1 MSENTSAQ
9 RKGFTE
15 RERKFEMFEVVHSD
29 MLDVVEVAKIAIE
42 IAKNLRG
49 ALDVSDK
56 VKVEF
61 RYEEGL
67 CSLSV
72 YDALNRDTEVI
83 LNWRN
88 EE

>member
-1 MSENTSAQ
+1 
-9 RKGFTE
+9 
-15 RERKFEMFEVVHSD
+15 MFEVVNNEA
-29 MLDVVEVAKIAIE
+29 LDVVEVRTAIEVAKIAVE
-42 IAKNLRG
+42 LAKNLRG

-56 VKVEF
+56 VKIEF
-61 RYEEGL
+61 RCEEGL

>member
-1 MSENTSAQ
+1 MAVQ
-9 RKGFTE
+9 
-15 RERKFEMFEVVHSD
+15 VVNNGA
-29 MLDVVEVAKIAIE
+29 LDVVEVAKAAIE

-61 RYEEGL
+61 RCEEGL

-83 LNWRN
+83 LEWRN
-88 EE
+88 DE

>member
-1 MSENTSAQ
+1 
-9 RKGFTE
+9 
-15 RERKFEMFEVVHSD
+15 MFEVVHSD

-61 RYEEGL
+61 QCEEGL

-88 EE
+88 KE

>member
-1 MSENTSAQ
+1 MAVQ
-9 RKGFTE
+9 
-15 RERKFEMFEVVHSD
+15 VVNNGA
-29 MLDVVEVAKIAIE
+29 LDVVEVAKAAIE

-61 RYEEGL
+61 RCEEGL

-72 YDALNRDTEVI
+72 YDALKRDTEVI
-83 LNWRN
+83 LEWRN
-88 EE
+88 DE

>member
-1 MSENTSAQ
+1 
-9 RKGFTE
+9 
-15 RERKFEMFEVVHSD
+15 MFEVVNNEA
-29 MLDVVEVAKIAIE
+29 LDVVDVAKIAIE
-42 IAKNLRG
+42 LAKNLRG

-56 VKVEF
+56 VKIEF
-61 RYEEGL
+61 SCEEGL